1 MSENAKFALDVALEK
16 LQGFLR
22 IDRIPAGIEI
32 KKGSQWFSIPDG
44 LACDVVNHSE
54 EIMRMCR
61 YSNCADE
68 VFYKLRLEFSM
79 EGESFPFGSCILS
92 GQWRDPCGSSIGK
105 RVDHTLGPSE
115 ITRSFLLQND
125 VREEIRYRCGRAY
138 YFQARNGAHEIG
150 FPASG
155 ES

>member
-68 VFYKLRLEFSM
+68 VFLQIFVWNSAWRENLF
-79 EGESFPFGSCILS
+79 LS
-92 GQWRDPCGSSIGK
+92 GVHLERPMERSMRLIDWEKGGPYTWTIGDYEELSASEMMFARK
-105 RVDHTLGPSE
+105 FDIDVDERIIFKLATELMK
-115 ITRSFLLQND
+115 
-125 VREEIRYRCGRAY
+125 
-138 YFQARNGAHEIG
+138 
-150 FPASG
+150 
-155 ES
+155 

>member
-1 MSENAKFALDVALEK
+1 M
-16 LQGFLR
+16 R

-68 VFYKLRLEFSM
+68 DFFTNFRLEFSM
-79 EGESFPFGSCILS
+79 EGESFPFGS
-92 GQWRDPCGSSIGK
+92 
-105 RVDHTLGPSE
+105 
-115 ITRSFLLQND
+115 
-125 VREEIRYRCGRAY
+125 
-138 YFQARNGAHEIG
+138 
-150 FPASG
+150 AS
-155 ES
+155 